1 MYIEILKSK
10 IHRATITDAC
20 LDYEGSISIDRILMN
35 AANIQENEKVHIFN
49 VTNGNRLITYV
60 IPALENSGEIC
71 VNGAA
76 AHLMGKNNII
86 IIAAFGTI
94 NEEEAHN
101 YSCKKIYV
109 DKQNKIISSA

>member
-35 AANIQENEKVHIFN
+35 AANLQENEKIHIFN
-49 VTNGNRLITYV
+49 VTNGNRLVTYV

-71 VNGAA
+71 INGAA
-76 AHLMGKNNII
+76 AHLMEKNNII
-86 IIAAFGTI
+86 IIAAFGII

-109 DKQNKIISSA
+109 NKQNKIVSST